1 MEDLTDSK
9 PNADLGSSVLQEDE
23 EASGSSAHMEMS
35 CKRKSSSKEPKETIR
50 VKGKSK
56 KSLPKKKPLRK
67 RARMITPSYTIQE
80 TDSDMLLIISNLG
93 DHEVRRKT
101 WEKKKKSTKRG
112 AKQLPPNK
120 RRSKLKCK
128 VEKNPAGQ
136 TRSGQTEN
144 DAHDNFNPAAVAV
157 EIGESNWG
165 LHLPVEILVR
175 IFQDVVNQDG
185 AVPFLCRVSRVCR
198 LWCCAASSPVLWR
211 SVTLSFCWVAPG
223 AAQTPKTE
231 QKIKD
236 TVTWLS
242 QNRFSQLRE
251 FAICHWKNLVD
262 YSVKTVAQLCPHLKS
277 IKLLHCS
284 GVGSETFES
293 LASGCQ
299 QLESLNLQHSQVE
312 TASLINFLE
321 KYGGRLKHLWITYT
335 CRLVGVINAI
345 SKGCCPELQL
355 LEINNTLQR
364 DYSDYRQFQLGI
376 EALQL
381 GCPKLQVLRLLN
393 LLWLPKSSRASAFC
407 TAGFPHL
414 EELCLAT
421 SFFSFVEDQIL
432 HRILHESHSLRVL
445 DLRGC
450 YRITPTGLA
459 KLPCKNV
466 ECLYLGLYCSGSSS
480 NQLLP
485 KEGSYLFTEKW
496 HHCLAELDL
505 SGHVFSEND
514 LETAIAKLAIN
525 EGRSPLRSL
534 NLGGTK
540 ISLNSVRQVIT
551 QCPQLSFLNLASCR
565 HLPRGWKRAYKGQE
579 DIRQLL
585 LRLLES
591 KSDDSVC

>member
-1 MEDLTDSK
+1 MK
-9 PNADLGSSVLQEDE
+9 
-23 EASGSSAHMEMS
+23 
-35 CKRKSSSKEPKETIR
+35 
-50 VKGKSK
+50 
-56 KSLPKKKPLRK
+56 
-67 RARMITPSYTIQE
+67 
-80 TDSDMLLIISNLG
+80 
-93 DHEVRRKT
+93 
-101 WEKKKKSTKRG
+101 
-112 AKQLPPNK
+112 
-120 RRSKLKCK
+120 
-128 VEKNPAGQ
+128 
-136 TRSGQTEN
+136 
-144 DAHDNFNPAAVAV
+144 
-157 EIGESNWG
+157 
-165 LHLPVEILVR
+165 
-175 IFQDVVNQDG
+175 
-185 AVPFLCRVSRVCR
+185 RVSKAGDVTRMD
-198 LWCCAASSPVLWR
+198 LWNFVQERDISE
-211 SVTLSFCWVAPG
+211 SV
-223 AAQTPKTE
+223 
-231 QKIKD
+231 
-236 TVTWLS
+236 
-242 QNRFSQLRE
+242 
-251 FAICHWKNLVD
+251 
-262 YSVKTVAQLCPHLKS
+262 
-277 IKLLHCS
+277 
-284 GVGSETFES
+284 
-293 LASGCQ
+293 
-299 QLESLNLQHSQVE
+299 VE
-312 TASLINFLE
+312 MLIEE
-321 KYGGRLKHLWITYT
+321 K
-335 CRLVGVINAI
+335 
-345 SKGCCPELQL
+345 KGCCPELQL